1 MILSRS
7 FTTGAT
13 ALVLLALSGCE
24 RKPAPPEPRETTPAA
39 GHPVAVAS
47 PPASPTDP
55 PPIPTDLRTARLSSR
70 DCATVALFYSDAL
83 FTSQYQQAARAWD
96 KDNGVDGAMLARR
109 FDNMEGL
116 KLDIGEVAE
125 EGAAGSLY
133 CTVQVTL
140 RHDNTAA
147 RHPVAAPGQRRAGR
161 HNRAVA
167 LADRAEHPRRER
179 ETCELSHYRLNK
191 RHMLG

>member
-7 FTTGAT
+7 LTTGAA

-39 GHPVAVAS
+39 GQPVAIAS
-47 PPASPTDP
+47 PPASPTDA
-55 PPIPTDLRTARLSSR
+55 PPIPTDLRAARLSSR

-109 FDNMEGL
+109 FGNMEGL

-140 RHDNTAA
+140 RHDNTAQ
-147 RHPVAAPGQRRAGR
+147 PGTLTLRRVNDVPGATIDQLR
-161 HNRAVA
+161 WQIVQS
-167 LADRAEHPRRER
+167 
-179 ETCELSHYRLNK
+179 T
-191 RHMLG
+191 LGENGKPAS